1 MTRSVMMSKIGAKDT
16 KPELIVRHGL
26 HRRGY
31 RFSLHS
37 RNLPGRPDLV
47 LRKYRAVILVHG
59 CFWHAHEGCPHFRIP
74 ATRTDFWTAKLT
86 RNRNR
91 DREVLGALLEAGWR
105 VLTVWECSI
114 RKMSVDSLIHRITLW
129 LESGAN
135 TDHIFPHPSVTERPF
150 PGSQDFVG
158 RNVTYDCT

>member
-16 KPELIVRHGL
+16 GPELIVRSGL

-59 CFWHAHEGCPHFRIP
+59 CFWHAHEGCRYFRIP
-74 ATRTDFWTAKLT
+74 ATRTEFWTAKLT
-86 RNRNR
+86 RNRER
-91 DREVLGALLEAGWR
+91 DDEVLGALLEDGWR
-105 VLTVWECSI
+105 VLTVWECSV
-114 RKMSVDSLIHRITLW
+114 RQMAVDNLFHYITLW
-129 LESGAN
+129 LQSEAKTG
-135 TDHIFPHPSVTERPF
+135 HISHLPSVTERPF
-150 PGSQDFVG
+150 PGRQDFVG
-158 RNVTYDCT
+158 RKSDYDCI